1 MKMEEIIYMAFV
13 VAAFII
19 LAWTLDYD
27 NEQEE
32 LNGGDE

>member
-1 MKMEEIIYMAFV
+1 MEVLIYMAAI

-27 NEQEE
+27 
-32 LNGGDE
+32 DEGRTD

>member
-1 MKMEEIIYMAFV
+1 MEVLIYMAAI

-27 NEQEE
+27 NEQEDK
-32 LNGGDE
+32 L

>member
-1 MKMEEIIYMAFV
+1 MEIMIYMAAV

-27 NEQEE
+27 DEQRE
-32 LNGGDE
+32 D

>member
-1 MKMEEIIYMAFV
+1 METLIYMAFV

-32 LNGGDE
+32 LNGEDK

>member
-1 MKMEEIIYMAFV
+1 MEVLIYMAAI

-27 NEQEE
+27 NEQEDR
-32 LNGGDE
+32 LNDD

>member
-1 MKMEEIIYMAFV
+1 MEVLIYMAAI

-27 NEQEE
+27 NEQEDK
-32 LNGGDE
+32 NNT

>member
-1 MKMEEIIYMAFV
+1 MEILIYMACV

-32 LNGGDE
+32 LNGEDK

>member
-1 MKMEEIIYMAFV
+1 MEVLIYMAAI

-27 NEQEE
+27 DEQE
-32 LNGGDE
+32 GGA

>member
-1 MKMEEIIYMAFV
+1 MEVLIYMAAI

-27 NEQEE
+27 NEQEDK
-32 LNGGDE
+32 LND

>member
-1 MKMEEIIYMAFV
+1 MEVLIYMACI

-27 NEQEE
+27 NEQEDK
-32 LNGGDE
+32 L

>member
-1 MKMEEIIYMAFV
+1 MEILIYMAFI

-27 NEQEE
+27 DAADLENTE
-32 LNGGDE
+32 DK